1 MVDGEPPFGQ
11 FGPSETTA
19 VHRDRNPSPAVTLA
33 NRFVIATTRPCRR
46 IIDARPRFRRY
57 APTWGP
63 RASWAGTPV
72 PHQGVG
78 AAFGHEDATQGAVAV
93 LCGDGGQSG
102 SRAITGLQAGLEASS
117 VIPRLTSAHPPRGV
131 GQPLGAPD
139 DHGAAFTQRELGG
152 FPNAPRRRGQSIHP
166 AGLAGSLPQA
176 MTGSVLSTVLSRHR
190 VRERRVRRSNCWGA
204 IADRGFLR
212 FLAGN
217 LCTRQLAAA
226 CVWFLTGARTG

>member
-1 MVDGEPPFGQ
+1 MPGHDSADTHRPGGHEQAGPAPRFLVRAWEPRSDKKTRRRGLSPA
-11 FGPSETTA
+11 PSVARA
-19 VHRDRNPSPAVTLA
+19 VSPARAPSPA
-33 NRFVIATTRPCRR
+33 CR
-46 IIDARPRFRRY
+46 AR
-57 APTWGP
+57 
-63 RASWAGTPV
+63 
-72 PHQGVG
+72 
-78 AAFGHEDATQGAVAV
+78 
-93 LCGDGGQSG
+93 
-102 SRAITGLQAGLEASS
+102 LEASS
-117 VIPRLTSAHPPRGV
+117 VVPRLTSAHPPRGV

-139 DHGAAFTQRELGG
+139 DHGAAFTQRGLGG

-166 AGLAGSLPQA
+166 AGLAGSFPQA